1 MSNTGEDSAF
11 EFEGNW
17 REYAP
22 IAFTNLLLAIV
33 TLGFYRF
40 WGKARTRRYLWSR
53 TRFIDDRLEWTG
65 TGMELFK
72 GAIMALLLVGL
83 PVLLINMLSQSLILR
98 GEVVL
103 GGVVVFAQFT
113 ALFFLVGVAIFRSL
127 RYRMMRTY
135 WRGIRGGSDN
145 PGLAYGWSYMWKNVV
160 GYLVFGLLMPWAMVS
175 LWNERWNAMSFGQH
189 RFAADGQV
197 SGLMRRYLLCYLGP
211 VLAVIGIG
219 VVGAVMGVAGMAQDT
234 GGPTGNAPPLAG
246 FAIGVVVVLVGY
258 LVMGLV
264 VIAYYAKFFRQ
275 MVGAMSLHTL
285 TFEFDASTKDWFKL
299 LFGDFALVLFTLG
312 IGSIF
317 LDYRHWRFFI
327 DHLEGYGEIDIDAL
341 SQSTTA
347 EVTQGEGLL
356 DAFDM
361 GAL

>member
-1 MSNTGEDSAF
+1 MSNTGDNSAF
-11 EFEGNW
+11 AFEGTW

-33 TLGFYRF
+33 TLGLYRF

-65 TGMELFK
+65 TGVELFK

-83 PVLLINMLSQSLILR
+83 PVLLINLLSQALVLR
-98 GEVVL
+98 GQPVL
-103 GGVVVFAQFT
+103 GGLVLLGQFT
-113 ALFFLVGVAIFRSL
+113 VLFLLVGVALFRSL
-127 RYRMMRTY
+127 RYRLMRTY
-135 WRGIRGGSDN
+135 WRGIRGGSEN

-160 GYLVFGLLMPWAMVS
+160 GYLAFGLLMPWAMVS
-175 LWNERWNAMSFGQH
+175 LWNARWNAMSFGQH
-189 RFAADGQV
+189 RFAADGRV
-197 SGLMRRYLLCYLGP
+197 SGLMGRYLLCYLAP
-211 VLAVIGIG
+211 ILAVFALMVIGGI
-219 VVGAVMGVAGMAQDT
+219 AAAGVAAGSASPNSSSLPMGMIGTAI
-234 GGPTGNAPPLAG
+234 LAG
-246 FAIGVVVVLVGY
+246 IAGY
-258 LVMGLV
+258 LILGLV
-264 VIAYYAKFFRQ
+264 ALAYYAKFFRQ
-275 MVGAMSLHTL
+275 MVGGMSLHTL
-285 TFEFDASTKDWFKL
+285 SFEFKATTKDWFKL
-299 LFGDFALVLFTLG
+299 LLGDFALVLVTLG

-327 DHLEGYGEIDIDAL
+327 DHLEGYGEIDIDDL